1 MLRCFLHAA
10 LCVGVGI
17 VTLVGSATG
26 HAQMAVPNQV
36 PSQVPSQLTPPSL
49 RPAAPPNQPTVVL
62 PAPSPISAPS
72 GDSSLTVFVGDVEL
86 EGAFPE
92 LLPANEAVVSRL
104 RNRALSVQQIYA
116 AAAELERIY
125 TEAGFV
131 LARVVVP
138 PQDLVDHGRLRL
150 VVVDGFVEG
159 IDVSA
164 LPERVR
170 SVVADRM
177 IGLVGQRHL
186 RLAEI
191 ERSLLVAGDVPGL
204 KLKSTLTR
212 GGREGGVRLLLD
224 GEHRFVSASV
234 GGDDRLSSALSTW
247 QLRGAVALNSALGV
261 GEQIYATGGLGADLR
276 AASQGRSPLAIYGAG
291 VIVPVGVDG
300 LTINPEYTHSTTRT
314 PQAIGVPASLG
325 TFERFAL
332 RLREPISLTRKA
344 SLYANFS
351 LEDVDQQ
358 IAAPDFGTS
367 LNHDHYAVFRAGPD
381 FVTTLPTGAGLQL
394 GALLSEG
401 LGGRGALEAALSGVP
416 LSRLGADP
424 HFAKLSG
431 NARISQALP
440 GNFRLDLIGAAQS
453 SFGRPLLRPEQIV
466 LDGNDAL
473 SAFAS
478 GTFSADQGV
487 MLRSELSRPFGFD
500 ALHATISP
508 YVFGAAG
515 RGWVANATSVEQP
528 VFNAGAVGL
537 GVRSNV
543 DALANLPGGSLTLE
557 VARGFA
563 DLSGVRRAWRANL
576 IASAA
581 Y

>member
-17 VTLVGSATG
+17 ATLLGPATG
-26 HAQMAVPNQV
+26 HAQTAVPG
-36 PSQVPSQLTPPSL
+36 QVPSQLTPPSL
-49 RPAAPPNQPTVVL
+49 RPTTPSNVPTIVL
-62 PAPSPISAPS
+62 PGHSAVSVPS
-72 GDSSLTVFVGDVEL
+72 GDSTLSVLVGDVAL
-86 EGAFPE
+86 DGAFPE
-92 LLPANEAVVSRL
+92 LAPAAEVVISRL
-104 RNRALSVQQIYA
+104 RNRPLSVQQIYA

-125 TEAGFV
+125 TDAGFV

-138 PQDLVDHGRLRL
+138 PQDLVDHGALHL
-150 VVVDGFVEG
+150 VVVDGFIEG

-170 SVVADRM
+170 AVVADRM

-186 RLAEI
+186 RLAEL
-191 ERSLLVAGDVPGL
+191 ERALLVAGDIPGL
-204 KLKSTLTR
+204 KLKSTLMR

-224 GEHRFVSASV
+224 GEHRLVSASA
-234 GGDDRLSSALSTW
+234 GGDDRLTSTLGTW
-247 QLRGAVALNSALGV
+247 QLRGAVALNSALGA
-261 GEQIYATGGLGADLR
+261 GEQFYATGGLGADLHEAR
-276 AASQGRSPLAIYGAG
+276 EWRSPLAIYGAG

-344 SLYANFS
+344 SLYVNFS
-351 LEDVDQQ
+351 IEDVDQQ
-358 IAAPDFGTS
+358 VAAPDFGTT
-367 LNHDHYAVFRAGPD
+367 LNHDHYGVFRAGPD
-381 FVTTLPTGAGLQL
+381 LATGLPWGPGLQL
-394 GALLSEG
+394 SALLSEG
-401 LGGRGALEAALSGVP
+401 LGGRDARDAFMSGVP

-440 GNFRLDLIGAAQS
+440 AGFRLDLIGAAQS
-453 SFGRPLLRPEQIV
+453 SFGKPLLRPEQIV

-487 MLRSELSRPFGFD
+487 TLRSELSRAFSVE
-500 ALHATISP
+500 ALHATVAP

-515 RGWVANATSVEQP
+515 HGWIASATSIEQP
-528 VFNAGAVGL
+528 AFNAGAVGL
-537 GVRSNV
+537 GVRGSV
-543 DALANLPGGSLTLE
+543 DSSASQAGGSLTLE
-557 VARGFA
+557 VARGYT
-563 DLSGVRRAWRANL
+563 DLSGVRRGWRANL
-576 IASAA
+576 IASAS

>member
-1 MLRCFLHAA
+1 
-10 LCVGVGI
+10 
-17 VTLVGSATG
+17 
-26 HAQMAVPNQV
+26 
-36 PSQVPSQLTPPSL
+36 
-49 RPAAPPNQPTVVL
+49 L

-92 LLPANEAVVSRL
+92 LLSANEAVVSRL

-191 ERSLLVAGDVPGL
+191 ERALLVAGDVPGL

-224 GEHRFVSASV
+224 GEHRLVSASV

-261 GEQIYATGGLGADLR
+261 GEQIYATGGLGGDLR

-300 LTINPEYTHSTTRT
+300 ITINPEYTHSTTRT

-351 LEDVDQQ
+351 LEDIDQQ

-381 FVTTLPTGAGLQL
+381 FATTLPTGAGLQL

-401 LGGRGALEAALSGVP
+401 LGGRGALEAVMSGVP

-431 NARISQALP
+431 SARISQALP

-453 SFGRPLLRPEQIV
+453 SFGKPLLRPEQIV

-473 SAFAS
+473 SAFAL

-500 ALHATISP
+500 AFATISP

-528 VFNAGAVGL
+528 AFNAGAVGL

-557 VARGFA
+557 VARGFT
-563 DLSGVRRAWRANL
+563 DLSGVRHGWRANL
-576 IASAA
+576 IASAG